1 MFRSD
6 LLTAIVI
13 AAVASGCAAAINVSS
28 HRGPG
33 QDWSGYRT
41 FEWAPPDALPTVDPR
56 LDANPVFNDRVHGV
70 VAAGLVE
77 RGWTLAA
84 PNTADVLIHY
94 HANVTTRLDVARL
107 DQAYGSCPGGA
118 CPGETVEYEAGT
130 LVLDFV
136 DARTQRLIWR
146 GWAQTEL
153 RELLRDPDRM
163 AKTIDQAVTGMLRQ
177 LPSTV
182 APIRRTP

>member
-1 MFRSD
+1 M
-6 LLTAIVI
+6 
-13 AAVASGCAAAINVSS
+13 
-28 HRGPG
+28 
-33 QDWSGYRT
+33 
-41 FEWAPPDALPTVDPR
+41 PDTT
-56 LDANPVFNDRVHGV
+56 PV
-70 VAAGLVE
+70 
-77 RGWTLAA
+77 
-84 PNTADVLIHY
+84 
-94 HANVTTRLDVARL
+94 
-107 DQAYGSCPGGA
+107 YGFTYP

-153 RELLRDPDRM
+153 QELLRDPDRM

>member
-1 MFRSD
+1 MVRRGLSTF
-6 LLTAIVI
+6 VVV

-28 HRGPG
+28 HRGPDV
-33 QDWSGYRT
+33 DWSGYRT

-56 LDANPVFNDRVHGV
+56 LDANPVFSDRMHGA
-70 VAAGLVE
+70 VAAGLIE
-77 RGWTLAA
+77 HGWTAA
-84 PNTADVLIHY
+84 AGNTADVFIHY
-94 HANVTTRLDVARL
+94 HANVTTRLDVARI
-107 DQAYGSCPGGA
+107 DRAYGSCPGGS
-118 CPGETVEYEAGT
+118 CPGQTVEYDAGT

-153 RELLRDPDRM
+153 QELLRDPDRM
-163 AKTIDQAVTGMLRQ
+163 ATTIDQAVTGMLRQ
-177 LPSTV
+177 LPATV